1 MAFRNPRKKETRTKN
16 AAPPAEKKAGGAPG
30 IAVMFALM
38 LLVFITGAA
47 MVIGYFKFLDPD
59 RKEALAEE
67 KEKRV
72 AYSSMELGD
81 MVVNLAGDNGNHF
94 LKLTIT
100 IEYPQDRKTEEE
112 ILAKKHIITETI
124 LLTLR
129 SKTIDQVRPPEAVDR
144 LKNELVTAVNKRLG
158 GDVISKI
165 YFTEYIVS

>member
-1 MAFRNPRKKETRTKN
+1 MAFRKPRKKETGTKN
-16 AAPPAEKKAGGAPG
+16 AATPAEKKASSAPS
-30 IAVMFALM
+30 IAVMFVMM

-59 RKEALAEE
+59 SKEAQAEE
-67 KEKRV
+67 KEKHV

-81 MVVNLAGDNGNHF
+81 MVVNLAGDSGNHF

-100 IEYPQDRKTEEE
+100 IEYPQDKKTEEE
-112 ILAKKHIITETI
+112 IHAKKHIITETV

-144 LKNELVTAVNKRLG
+144 LKNELVTAVNERLG
-158 GDVISKI
+158 GKVISRI
-165 YFTEYIVS
+165 YFTEYIVQ